1 MKRMATPTGSSTD
14 LLANTAAPRSGE
26 YPASSDTISI
36 AAKHYSSSNI
46 FAAIDPFTGR
56 KERAMKR
63 MANSTGSSTNLLAN
77 TNFKPISR
85 DGSSANF
92 ANISA
97 QNSSLDVSSTS
108 GHSMTRG
115 AGSRGALSSMSE
127 RTLQIPPA
135 LILEEGA
142 MLLPSREEEKKSK
155 SKSSKDR
162 APF

>member
-1 MKRMATPTGSSTD
+1 MKRMAT
-14 LLANTAAPRSGE
+14 
-26 YPASSDTISI
+26 
-36 AAKHYSSSNI
+36 
-46 FAAIDPFTGR
+46 
-56 KERAMKR
+56 
-63 MANSTGSSTNLLAN
+63 STGSSTNLLAN

-85 DGSSANF
+85 DGSSANL

-97 QNSSLDVSSTS
+97 QNSSLDVSSAG

-115 AGSRGALSSMSE
+115 VGSRGALSSMSE

-142 MLLPSREEEKKSK
+142 MLLPSREEVKKSK